1 MDKIRGLVSK
11 KKKRFTQDGFNLD
24 LTYVTPRIIA
34 MGFPST
40 GVEATYRNPM
50 PEVQKF
56 FAKYHDG
63 HFKVYN
69 LCIERGYDL
78 TEFFPLVERFPF
90 CDHNPCPL
98 DMLPLFCK
106 SVDAF
111 LAEDPANVVAIHCKA
126 GKGRTGCVIAA
137 YLVHSGVCPTAE
149 AALALFSEKR
159 THNNKGVTIPSQ
171 MRYVHYYEQRMKR
184 ESTPVYTYQITHVR
198 LITIPAFDPAITG
211 GGCDPYF
218 KAAVQVGSGLS
229 YTMNTIYNY
238 KKKVKKVK
246 HFSPDQR
253 FADLDCST
261 HDLKVRG
268 DVKLLFFDEDQYS
281 KDDKMFHL
289 WFNTAFIENNYLC
302 FEKSVTD
309 RACKD
314 KHCKEFDSNFKVE
327 IFLHRVDEE
336 FVASALEGE
345 GGDDDDDEEDDD

>member
-11 KKKRFTQDGFNLD
+11 KKKRFQEDGFDLD

-40 GVEATYRNPM
+40 GIEATYRNPM
-50 PEVQKF
+50 PEVQRF
-56 FAKYHDG
+56 FSKYHDG

-78 TEFFPLVERFPF
+78 TEFFPQVERFPF
-90 CDHNPCPL
+90 SDHNPCPL
-98 DMLPLFCK
+98 DMLAPFCA
-106 SVDAF
+106 SMDAF

-126 GKGRTGCVIAA
+126 GKGRTGLVIAT
-137 YLVHSGVCPTAE
+137 YLVHCGLAPSAE
-149 AALALFSEKR
+149 AALALFAEKR
-159 THNNKGVTIPSQ
+159 TYNGKGVTIPSQ
-171 MRYVHYYEQRMKR
+171 MRFVHYYEQRLKR
-184 ESTPVYTYQITHVR
+184 EHTPAYTYQITHVR

-218 KAAVQVGSGLS
+218 KAVVQVGAGLE
-229 YTMNTIYNY
+229 YKQNTIYNY
-238 KKKVKKVK
+238 KKQVKKVK

-261 HDLKVRG
+261 HDLKVCG
-268 DVKLLFFDEDQYS
+268 DVKLIFWDEDQYS

-302 FEKSVTD
+302 FEKSVVD
-309 RACKD
+309 KACKD
-314 KHCKEFDSNFKVE
+314 KHCKEFDANFKVE

-336 FVASALEGE
+336 FRATMIEEAD
-345 GGDDDDDEEDDD
+345 GGDDDDDDDD